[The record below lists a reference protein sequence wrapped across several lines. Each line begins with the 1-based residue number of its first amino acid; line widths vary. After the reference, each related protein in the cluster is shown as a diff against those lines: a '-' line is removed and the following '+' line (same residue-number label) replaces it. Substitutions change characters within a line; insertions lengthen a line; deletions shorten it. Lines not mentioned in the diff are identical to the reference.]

1 MFVAKF
7 FSRPS
12 AFVSLLWTVHLAL
25 FIYQK
30 NVEVYVCLYIHTHT
44 QGNQCMILQD

>member
-7 FSRPS
+7 FSSAS
-12 AFVSLLWTVHLAL
+12 AFVSLLWTIHPAL

-30 NVEVYVCLYIHTHT
+30 NVEIHIYMDR
-44 QGNQCMILQD
+44 NQCMILQD